1 MEMRDDSVYG
11 AREGK
16 RRGYQRSDISDQEA
30 RGRVISYQEAEKKGG
45 NTEVTEVGQGEEKN
59 KEGDGGHRGGERGS
73 QMAEVRS

>member
-30 RGRVISYQEAEKKGG
+30 RGRVISYQEAEKREG
-45 NTEVTEVGQGEEKN
+45 NTPTRSGQVPVTETGAQ
-59 KEGDGGHRGGERGS
+59 RAQR
-73 QMAEVRS
+73 